1 MLAKNTR
8 ASVAA
13 DAMAMITG
21 VSPFMRRAVLILATM
36 MLGVMMLSGVVL
48 AKNITGTNG
57 GNELK
62 GTNRADKIR
71 GLGGQD
77 YINGRSA
84 ADELYGGRGKDEV
97 RGKRGHDYIY
107 GGRDTDKLFGDRG
120 NDTMKARDGYK
131 DYVNCGAGG
140 NDKAYVDAD
149 LDTWV
154 NCEDVPGVVTPP
166 PPSQKAQCEDGK
178 DNDSDGKIDY
188 GTSANNDPDCDSKT
202 DDTES
207 STDPS
212 ADTITGDYAGQRM
225 TVGGPV
231 DPSLSME
238 CYTFYPDQTVELR
251 HGGLPDVNDTGN
263 YQGDA
268 SRGQIDWVSGRTS
281 SVVAQ
286 GDGSLLIDG
295 LKVTPIQKPCK
306 SL

>member
-13 DAMAMITG
+13 DAVAMITG
-21 VSPFMRRAVLILATM
+21 VSPLMRRAVLILATM

-48 AKNITGTNG
+48 AKNVTGTNG

-77 YINGRSA
+77 YINGRAA
-84 ADELYGGRGKDEV
+84 ADELYGARGKDKV
-97 RGKRGHDYIY
+97 RGQRGGDYIN

-120 NDTMKARDGYK
+120 NDTMKAKDGFK
-131 DYVNCGAGG
+131 DYVNCGAGA

-154 NCEDVPGVVTPP
+154 NCEDVPGDNGGPIVDPP
-166 PPSQKAQCEDGK
+166 P
-178 DNDSDGKIDY
+178 DSG
-188 GTSANNDPDCDSKT
+188 N
-202 DDTES
+202 
-207 STDPS
+207 
-212 ADTITGDYAGQRM
+212 TITGDYYGTRHI
-225 TVGGPV
+225 VGASPEY
-231 DPSLSME
+231 STE
-238 CYTFYPDQTVELR
+238 CYSFYSNHTVELR
-251 HGGLPDVNDTGN
+251 HNGLPTVNLTGI

-268 SRGQIDWVSGRTS
+268 TGGEIVWDSASGKVPS

-286 GDGSLLIDG
+286 GDGSLEIDG
-295 LKVTPIQKPCK
+295 LRVTRTVSCLSP
-306 SL
+306 